1 MRASFFYCVLLSII
15 FLVYS
20 DGFANDTL
28 SLGKSYIY
36 EYPSTSDDSLSW
48 KISIANPTM
57 LFIDSLSINDKPIII
72 NSLYN
77 DSIIFFTKE
86 IGKVNVYISPLAGTD
101 SITTMHIQIIQN
113 RAIILDTVQQVF
125 VKSLYTPLPYIRIA
139 AVSDNIPNPVSIHQI
154 TTWFYRIDRPSDI
167 SIQILDILGRI
178 IYKENFFQA
187 FSGQYQWSWEI
198 LPYIQSP
205 GVYFF
210 HIQTNSGEIVKK
222 WSVSP

>member
-101 SITTMHIQIIQN
+101 SITTMHIQITQN

-178 IYKENFFQA
+178 IYKEKFFQA

>member
-178 IYKENFFQA
+178 IYKEKFFQA

>member
-1 MRASFFYCVLLSII
+1 MRTSFFYCVLISLI

-20 DGFANDTL
+20 DGLANDTL
-28 SLGKSYIY
+28 SIGKSYIY
-36 EYPSTSDDSLSW
+36 EYPSTSEDSLSW

-72 NSLYN
+72 NNLYN

>member
-1 MRASFFYCVLLSII
+1 MGTSVFYKILLALSFFIC
-15 FLVYS
+15 S
-20 DGFANDTL
+20 DGLAEDTL
-28 SLGKSYIY
+28 SIGKSYIY
-36 EYPSTSDDSLSW
+36 EYPCTYEDSLSW
-48 KISIANPTM
+48 NITIANPTL
-57 LFIDSLSINDKPIII
+57 LFIDSLSINDKTIYI
-72 NSLYN
+72 NRLTN

-113 RAIILDTVQQVF
+113 RAIILDTVQQVY
-125 VKSLYTPLPYIRIA
+125 VQSLYTPLPYIRIA
-139 AVSDNIPNPVSIHQI
+139 AVSDNIPNPVSIYQI

-178 IYKENFFQA
+178 IYKEKFFQA

>member
-113 RAIILDTVQQVF
+113 RAIILDTVQQVY
-125 VKSLYTPLPYIRIA
+125 VQSLYTPLPYIRIA

-178 IYKENFFQA
+178 IYKEKFFQA

>member
-1 MRASFFYCVLLSII
+1 MRTSFFYCVLISII

-20 DGFANDTL
+20 DGLANDTL
-28 SLGKSYIY
+28 SIGKSYIY
-36 EYPSTSDDSLSW
+36 EYPSTSEDSLSW

-139 AVSDNIPNPVSIHQI
+139 AVSDNIPNPVSTHQI

>member
-139 AVSDNIPNPVSIHQI
+139 AVSDNIPNPVSTHQI

-167 SIQILDILGRI
+167 SIQILDILGRTL
-178 IYKENFFQA
+178 YKEKFFQA

>member
-1 MRASFFYCVLLSII
+1 MQASFFYCVLVSII

-139 AVSDNIPNPVSIHQI
+139 AVSDNIPNPVSTHQI

-167 SIQILDILGRI
+167 SIQILDILGRTL
-178 IYKENFFQA
+178 YKEKFFQA

>member
-1 MRASFFYCVLLSII
+1 
-15 FLVYS
+15 
-20 DGFANDTL
+20 
-28 SLGKSYIY
+28 
-36 EYPSTSDDSLSW
+36 
-48 KISIANPTM
+48 
-57 LFIDSLSINDKPIII
+57 
-72 NSLYN
+72 
-77 DSIIFFTKE
+77 
-86 IGKVNVYISPLAGTD
+86 
-101 SITTMHIQIIQN
+101 MHIQIIQN
-113 RAIILDTVQQVF
+113 RAIILDTVQQVY
-125 VKSLYTPLPYIRIA
+125 VQSLYTPLPYIRIA
-139 AVSDNIPNPVSIHQI
+139 AVSDNIPNPVSIYQI

-178 IYKENFFQA
+178 IYKEKFFQA

>member
-101 SITTMHIQIIQN
+101 SITTMHIQITQN

-210 HIQTNSGEIVKK
+210 HIQTNSGESIKK

>member
-28 SLGKSYIY
+28 SIGKSYIY

>member
-1 MRASFFYCVLLSII
+1 MRASSFYCVLISII
-15 FLVYS
+15 FLACF
-20 DGFANDTL
+20 DGRAKDTL
-28 SLGKSYIY
+28 SIGKSYIY
-36 EYPSTSDDSLSW
+36 EYPSTSEDSLSW
-48 KISIANPTM
+48 NITIANPTL

-72 NSLYN
+72 NSLYH

-139 AVSDNIPNPVSIHQI
+139 AVSDNIPNPVSTYQT

-167 SIQILDILGRI
+167 SIQILDILGRTL
-178 IYKENFFQA
+178 YKEKFFQA

>member
-178 IYKENFFQA
+178 IYKEKFFQA

-210 HIQTNSGEIVKK
+210 HIQTNSGESIKK

>member
-1 MRASFFYCVLLSII
+1 MRTSFFYCVVLSII

-36 EYPSTSDDSLSW
+36 EFPSTSDDSLSW

-101 SITTMHIQIIQN
+101 SITIMHIQIIQN

-167 SIQILDILGRI
+167 SIQILDILGRTL
-178 IYKENFFQA
+178 YKEKFFQA

-210 HIQTNSGEIVKK
+210 HIQTNSGESIKK

>member
-1 MRASFFYCVLLSII
+1 MRASFFYCVLVSII

-178 IYKENFFQA
+178 IYKEKFFQA

>member
-1 MRASFFYCVLLSII
+1 MRTSFFYCVLISII

-20 DGFANDTL
+20 DGLANDTL
-28 SLGKSYIY
+28 SIGKSYIY

-139 AVSDNIPNPVSIHQI
+139 AVSDNIPNPVSTHQI

-167 SIQILDILGRI
+167 SIQILDILGRTL
-178 IYKENFFQA
+178 YKEKFFQA

>member
-139 AVSDNIPNPVSIHQI
+139 AVSDNIPNPVSTHQI

>member
-1 MRASFFYCVLLSII
+1 MRASFFYCVLVSII

-139 AVSDNIPNPVSIHQI
+139 AVSDNIPNPVSTHQI

-167 SIQILDILGRI
+167 SIQILDILGRTL
-178 IYKENFFQA
+178 YKEKFFQA

>member
-72 NSLYN
+72 NNLYN

-101 SITTMHIQIIQN
+101 SITTMHIQITQN

-139 AVSDNIPNPVSIHQI
+139 AVSDNIPNPVSTHQI

-178 IYKENFFQA
+178 IYKEKFFQA

>member
-72 NSLYN
+72 NNLYN

-113 RAIILDTVQQVF
+113 RAIILDTIQQVY
-125 VKSLYTPLPYIRIA
+125 VQSLYTPLPYIRIA

-205 GVYFF
+205 GVYFL

>member
-1 MRASFFYCVLLSII
+1 MRTSFFYCVLISII

-20 DGFANDTL
+20 DGLANDTL
-28 SLGKSYIY
+28 SIGKSYIY
-36 EYPSTSDDSLSW
+36 EYPSTSEDSLSW

-72 NSLYN
+72 NNLYN

-113 RAIILDTVQQVF
+113 RAIILDTVQQVY
-125 VKSLYTPLPYIRIA
+125 VQSLYTPLPYIRIA

-178 IYKENFFQA
+178 IYKEKFFQA

-210 HIQTNSGEIVKK
+210 HIQTNSGESIKK

>member
-101 SITTMHIQIIQN
+101 SITTMHIQITQN

-139 AVSDNIPNPVSIHQI
+139 AVSDNIPNPVSTHQI

-178 IYKENFFQA
+178 IYKEKFFQA

-210 HIQTNSGEIVKK
+210 HIQTNSGESIKK

>member
-101 SITTMHIQIIQN
+101 SITTMHIQITQN

-139 AVSDNIPNPVSIHQI
+139 AVSDNIPNPVSTHQI

-178 IYKENFFQA
+178 IYKEKFFQA

>member
-1 MRASFFYCVLLSII
+1 MRTSFFYCVLISII

-20 DGFANDTL
+20 DGLANDTL
-28 SLGKSYIY
+28 SIGKSYIY
-36 EYPSTSDDSLSW
+36 EYPSTSEDSLSW

-72 NSLYN
+72 NNLYN

>member
-1 MRASFFYCVLLSII
+1 MRASFFYCVLVSII

-48 KISIANPTM
+48 KITIANPTM

-167 SIQILDILGRI
+167 SIQILDILGRTL
-178 IYKENFFQA
+178 YKEKFFQA

-198 LPYIQSP
+198 LPYIQSS

>member
-167 SIQILDILGRI
+167 SIQILDILGRTL
-178 IYKENFFQA
+178 YKEKFFQA

>member
-72 NSLYN
+72 NNLYN

-113 RAIILDTVQQVF
+113 RAIILDTVQQVY
-125 VKSLYTPLPYIRIA
+125 VQSLYTPLPYIRIA

-198 LPYIQSP
+198 LRYIQSP

>member
-101 SITTMHIQIIQN
+101 SITTMHIQITQN

-139 AVSDNIPNPVSIHQI
+139 AVSDNIPNPVSTHQI

-167 SIQILDILGRI
+167 SIQILDILGRTL
-178 IYKENFFQA
+178 YKEKFFQA

>member
-113 RAIILDTVQQVF
+113 RAIILDTIQQVY
-125 VKSLYTPLPYIRIA
+125 VQSLYTPLPYIRIA

-178 IYKENFFQA
+178 IYKEKFFQA

>member
-72 NSLYN
+72 NNLYN

-210 HIQTNSGEIVKK
+210 HIQTNSGESIKK

>member
-139 AVSDNIPNPVSIHQI
+139 AVSDNIPNPVSTHQI

-178 IYKENFFQA
+178 IYKEKFFQA

>member
-36 EYPSTSDDSLSW
+36 EYPSTSEDSLSW

-72 NSLYN
+72 NNLYN

-178 IYKENFFQA
+178 IYKEKFFQA

>member
-210 HIQTNSGEIVKK
+210 HIQTNSGESIKK

>member
-36 EYPSTSDDSLSW
+36 EYPSTSEDSLSW

-72 NSLYN
+72 NNLYN

-101 SITTMHIQIIQN
+101 SITIMHIQIIQN

-178 IYKENFFQA
+178 IYKEKFFQA